1 MKKIYIIL
9 IAACVILSSCGKL
22 LDLYPTNSIASD
34 IALKDSV
41 GIEKALVGSYNAL
54 QLTGMYSRYYVIIG
68 DLVADNL
75 QWSGTTGDYG
85 QIDHIPIPADNSLLD
100 EMWYAAYDGI
110 NRVNNI
116 IYALPDI
123 QYASETNRNK
133 VMAEAL
139 FLRALFHYD
148 MTVYFGDIPLRTV
161 PTLDLSS
168 IEIERSPRTLVFSQ
182 IIEDLEFA
190 RNNLPSTTV
199 TGRADYYSAAAL
211 LAKTYLADFQY
222 NNNIASA
229 DSSAKIAERIINSG
243 EFLLEPEYIGLYTP
257 DITSTESIF
266 EVVYDVQNFNRLA
279 QYFYSRE
286 LSGRYEVSPTT
297 ECIDSY
303 ETGDNRKDASI
314 DYDGLNAPYVIK
326 YNDVSGGTDRVYVL
340 RLADMYLTRAEALI
354 YTNGN
359 VTEIQNDINEVRNR
373 AGLDN
378 TTATTI
384 EDLKIALENECRH
397 EFAFEGRRWIDLVRT
412 GRAVSVLGIE
422 DNYTLFPIPLNELL
436 TNKKMT
442 QNPGY

>member
-1 MKKIYIIL
+1 
-9 IAACVILSSCGKL
+9 
-22 LDLYPTNSIASD
+22 
-34 IALKDSV
+34 
-41 GIEKALVGSYNAL
+41 
-54 QLTGMYSRYYVIIG
+54 
-68 DLVADNL
+68 
-75 QWSGTTGDYG
+75 
-85 QIDHIPIPADNSLLD
+85 
-100 EMWYAAYDGI
+100 MWYAAYDGI

-422 DNYTLFPIPLNELL
+422 ENYTLFPIPLNELL